1 MTLSIRR
8 IAALMQKETYHIM
21 RDPSI
26 LAIGL
31 FLPLLLLF
39 LFGYGLSMD
48 IKNIP
53 FGIVAP
59 ERTRL
64 TNQVIRSFE
73 GTDTYQTQTYPTL
86 QAAKADLERKDIL
99 GILQISPRWESSLE
113 RGETPTWGLT
123 LHGVDANQATM
134 LYTYIKATIRS
145 TLAQSMAA
153 KTTLP
158 TQSTPIQIDV
168 RNWFNEQAQSS
179 WYLIPGLMILNMT
192 LVGSFLTA
200 LIIAKEWER
209 RTILSLWVTPV
220 TRDEIFWGKL
230 TPYFFLSVIGNAFAF
245 LLALFLFHLPIEGNF
260 WALIATFLLY
270 QCVALLFGLFL
281 SALLRRQFVAIQYA
295 IIGSFLPALMLSG
308 FLFDL
313 RSVPQ
318 WIQVVGYA
326 MPPTY
331 AIESI
336 KILFLSGGNAT
347 TLWINALYLAA
358 WALGL
363 ALACRQL
370 LQKTLGVHHV

>member
-1 MTLSIRR
+1 MISLRR
-8 IAALMQKETYHIM
+8 VFAVVRKETYHIV

-26 LAIGL
+26 FAIGL

-48 IKNIP
+48 IKNVPI
-53 FGIVAP
+53 GIVAP

-64 TNQVIRSFE
+64 TNRVINAFDGS
-73 GTDTYQTQTYPTL
+73 DTFRLATYPTL
-86 QAAKADLERKDIL
+86 QEAQADLERKSIL
-99 GILQISPRWESSLE
+99 GILQIPPHWEDDIKTH
-113 RGETPTWGLT
+113 RTPTWGLAM
-123 LHGVDANQATM
+123 HGVDANQATM
-134 LYTYIKATIRS
+134 IYTYIKATVRS
-145 TLAQSMAA
+145 TLAQEMLASGMAFS
-153 KTTLP
+153 
-158 TQSTPIQIDV
+158 QTPIQIEA

-209 RTILSLWVTPV
+209 RTILSLWVTPI
-220 TRDEIFWGKL
+220 TRDEIFLGKMI
-230 TPYFFLSVIGNAFAF
+230 PYFGLSIVGNAQALF
-245 LLALFLFHLPIEGNF
+245 LALFLFDLPIEGNF
-260 WALIATFLLY
+260 WALIGTLVLY

-281 SALLRRQFVAIQYA
+281 SALLRRQFIAIQYA

-313 RSVPQ
+313 RSVPR
-318 WIQVVGYA
+318 WIQTVGYL

-336 KILFLSGGNAT
+336 KILFLSGGNRT
-347 TLWINALYLAA
+347 TLWTNAILLAI

-363 ALACRQL
+363 FLVCRHL
-370 LQKTLGVHHV
+370 LRKNLGVHHV